1 MLRSSLRCVLF
12 ILVLGF
18 CAASVPAQELEMRA
32 PPIPSVIPPPPPD
45 PDTLP
50 PPPQLQWAP
59 LVPKGAEA
67 QQPPGEVLDVP
78 PPDPEPSIA
87 PPPPPVIETVVPG
100 LPDPAQVELLKPD
113 VEIWRQQSE
122 SPQVPARQ
130 INRLDQAFV
139 TGTEPVTLRV
149 QFNPAAAGKHVYVRP
164 GRGLSVG
171 INDGMLTVSSA
182 GECLVTAQID
192 EGVSQSHIIFY
203 CEGVKTVLPVRRASL
218 ATVIEA
224 EDGGGR

>member
-1 MLRSSLRCVLF
+1 MLKSYLRCLLFTVVLCF
-12 ILVLGF
+12 GW
-18 CAASVPAQELEMRA
+18 ANAPAQELEMRA
-32 PPIPSVIPPPPPD
+32 PPIPSVIPPEPPD

-59 LVPKGAEA
+59 LVPKGSEERGSPAEGVA
-67 QQPPGEVLDVP
+67 VP
-78 PPDPEPSIA
+78 PADPEPSIA

-100 LPDPAQVELLKPD
+100 LPDQAELELLKPD

-130 INRLDQAFV
+130 INRLQPAFV
-139 TGTEPVTLRV
+139 TGNEPVTLRV
-149 QFNPAAAGKHVYVRP
+149 QFSPAVAGKHVFVRP

-203 CEGVKTVLPVRRASL
+203 CEGVKTVLPVSRASL

-224 EDGGGR
+224 EEEGGR